1 VIDHDSSSQIYVEA
15 GGPLQG
21 RLQSGVLG
29 KTVNYPIFFKLQG
42 GFVKLITRNTDYA
55 LRAICYIAKQD
66 KVVTVT
72 ELVKVLGVP
81 RPFLRK
87 ILQRLSQKGILESYK
102 GQAGGFRLKVAPRKV
117 FIIQIMH
124 VFQGDVELNG
134 CFLKKHICPNKGK
147 CLLRKK
153 IQLIENNVFS
163 QLKRINIAS
172 LI

>member
-1 VIDHDSSSQIYVEA
+1 
-15 GGPLQG
+15 
-21 RLQSGVLG
+21 
-29 KTVNYPIFFKLQG
+29 
-42 GFVKLITRNTDYA
+42 VKLITRNTDYA

-66 KVVTVT
+66 KVVSVT

-87 ILQRLSQKGILESYK
+87 ILQRLSQKGVLESYK
-102 GQAGGFRLKVAPRKV
+102 GQAGGFSLKTSPQKV
-117 FIIQIMH
+117 FITQIMR
-124 VFQGDVELNG
+124 VFQGDAGLNG

-147 CLLRKK
+147 CILRKK
-153 IQLIENNVFS
+153 IQLIENDLFT